1 MCRRLLVEDINERES
16 VSEDIVAA
24 EARAQERA
32 PASAFLDAH
41 MWDMETLLRESSA
54 DRPET
59 LTPINL
65 GQYFSYP
72 PANSTQGENHRHE
85 FSGMYS

>member
-1 MCRRLLVEDINERES
+1 MCRQLLVEEINERGS

-24 EARAQERA
+24 EARAQERDH
-32 PASAFLDAH
+32 ASAFLDAH
-41 MWDMETLLRESSA
+41 MWDMETLLRESGV
-54 DRPET
+54 DPPET

-65 GQYFSYP
+65 SQYS
-72 PANSTQGENHRHE
+72 PANSTQRENHRHE